1 MNRCSQAQQDLPL
14 FVGGDLEPRAAAM
27 VSVHLREC
35 PVCRRE
41 AAALQQARKHLL
53 RLAVPAVDEQWFA
66 SMHTAIG
73 DRLAAE
79 LGHGPVGSPRRGMRW
94 WWSAAAAAAL
104 FGLGWSLVPP
114 STPAVLGRAPIAI
127 PVGHAGPSLVV
138 PYAGDRVPLRLL
150 GDDVWMHDSWAD
162 SGQAPGMLGRW
173 RLRSLVDEE
182 LAVPLPGEPPPLAPS
197 APGSPQP
204 K

>member
-1 MNRCSQAQQDLPL
+1 MNRCSHVQHDLPL
-14 FVGGDLEPRAAAM
+14 FVGGDLEPRVAAM

-41 AAALQQARKHLL
+41 AAGLQQAHKRLV
-53 RLAVPAVDEQWFA
+53 RLAAPAVDERWFA
-66 SMHTAIG
+66 SMNTVIG

-79 LGHGPVGSPRRGMRW
+79 VAPGQVEAPRLAMRW

-104 FGLGWSLVPP
+104 FVLGWSMVRPP
-114 STPAVLGRAPIAI
+114 APAALGRAPIAI
-127 PVGHAGPSLVV
+127 PVGHAGPSLAV
-138 PYAGDRVPLRLL
+138 PYAGERVPLQLL
-150 GDDVWMHDSWAD
+150 GDDVWAHSDWAD
-162 SGQAPGMLGRW
+162 GGEASGMLGRW

-182 LAVPLPGEPPPLAPS
+182 FEVPLPGASDPS
-197 APGSPQP
+197 PMRPAQP